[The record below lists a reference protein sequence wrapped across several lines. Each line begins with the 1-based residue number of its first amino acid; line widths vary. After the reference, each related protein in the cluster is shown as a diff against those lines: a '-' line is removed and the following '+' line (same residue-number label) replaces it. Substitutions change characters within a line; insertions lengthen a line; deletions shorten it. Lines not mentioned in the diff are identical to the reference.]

1 MMPHR
6 ELKQLDA
13 QHALLAVARPFAP
26 SNAEV
31 LMAVQALDAKV
42 DQLHALLAPQR
53 SALTLD
59 PDEIAR
65 TMAQFRLARPIPK
78 ETPP

>member
-1 MMPHR
+1 MPHP
-6 ELKQLDA
+6 EMKQSGA
-13 QHALLAVARPFAP
+13 QHSLLAVARPFAP

-31 LMAVQALDAKV
+31 LLAVQALDAKV

-65 TMAQFRLARPIPK
+65 IMAQLRPARPILR

>member
-1 MMPHR
+1 MPHP
-6 ELKQLDA
+6 ELKQPGA
-13 QHALLAVARPFAP
+13 QHPSLSVVRPFAP

-31 LMAVQALDAKV
+31 LLAIQALDAKV

-53 SALTLD
+53 SALTLNS
-59 PDEIAR
+59 DEIAR
-65 TMAQFRLARPIPK
+65 TMAQLRLARPIPK